1 MTAIVRSLYSSGK
14 SRDAEVYIIRRRI
27 KDSFSQRFLN
37 FNCEGEEREREREG
51 TRISYDDYIQCAEE
65 S

>member
-37 FNCEGEEREREREG
+37 FNCEGEERERER
-51 TRISYDDYIQCAEE
+51 RYSYKLR
-65 S
+65 